1 MRGARED
8 PLIEDPEAGELGKP
22 FTQLTGF
29 GEGVM
34 RRWRSGKGWLTG
46 RLGLLA
52 KLCVCV
58 QYTVH
63 NMCKQD
69 LDHAL
74 VLSVYYPGI

>member
-52 KLCVCV
+52 KLCDAIHCTQHV
-58 QYTVH
+58 QAGSGP
-63 NMCKQD
+63 
-69 LDHAL
+69 HAL